1 VTRPPGL
8 SVRLRLTL
16 SYAAVVVVTGV
27 LLLAVVW
34 VFLLRYVP
42 TEQISFRSGSA
53 PNRTDLVR
61 AFVPPALGALGAL
74 LVAGLLGGWLLAG
87 RVLAPLAR
95 LRAAARRVGTG
106 SLTHRVRL
114 PGRDDEFRQ
123 LSDAFDAMLDQLEAH
138 VAGQERFAA
147 NASHE
152 LRTPLAITRTLLEVA
167 RDDPD
172 HDHTALIGRLL
183 AVNARAVDLTE
194 ALLVL
199 SRAGQRPSA
208 REPVDLS
215 LAAEEATETLLPL
228 AEAHGVLL
236 EVDGAPAHAPG
247 VPALLLQLVMNLV
260 HNGIVHNAEPAAAG
274 SPRLVRV
281 TTATEVL
288 DGEPVAT
295 LVVEN
300 TGPELAPGLVATL
313 TEPFQRGTARVHQDQ
328 AGAGLGLAIVDA
340 VVRAHEGT
348 LRLEPRDGGG
358 LVVTVQLPGAATP
371 PDRETSPG

>member
-1 VTRPPGL
+1 MTRPPGP

-42 TEQISFRSGSA
+42 TEQIPVQSGVV

-61 AFVPPALGALGAL
+61 AFVPPAVGALGAL
-74 LVAGLLGGWLLAG
+74 LVAGLLGGWVLAG

-95 LRAAARRVGTG
+95 LRAAARLVGTG
-106 SLTHRVRL
+106 SLAHRVRL

-123 LSDAFDAMLDQLEAH
+123 LADAFDAMLDQLEAH

-152 LRTPLAITRTLLEVA
+152 LRTPLAITRTVLEVA
-167 RDDPD
+167 RDDPE
-172 HDHTALIGRLL
+172 HDHTALVTKLL

-194 ALLVL
+194 ALLL
-199 SRAGQRPSA
+199 LGRAGQRPSA

-215 LAAEEATETLLPL
+215 LAAEEATEALLPL
-228 AEAHGVLL
+228 AEARGVVLTV
-236 EVDGAPAHAPG
+236 EGTTAHALG
-247 VPALLLQLVMNLV
+247 VPALLLQLVTNLV
-260 HNGIVHNAEPAAAG
+260 HNAIVHNAEPPAAG
-274 SPRLVRV
+274 GTGLVRV
-281 TTATEVL
+281 TTATG
-288 DGEPVAT
+288 DPHGGPVAT

-300 TGPELAPGLVATL
+300 TGPVLAPELVATL

-348 LRLEPRDGGG
+348 LRLEPRAGGG
-358 LVVTVQLPGAATP
+358 LVVTVRVPGA
-371 PDRETSPG
+371 DPGPHR